1 MTLKNSKLIF
11 LTSRLVL
18 AIFIFLAIS
27 LTRSDRLPKI
37 SLDFSLPVAT
47 AQSIRPEIVATEVY
61 QRIRDLPQENQYL
74 SRETGEVDL
83 DNTLISRFVRYHQY
97 IKNRPLNYRLDWK
110 LTLADYLGVNEP
122 IRDFRYPG
130 SSTLQ
135 NNPLEG
141 DRAVINRLSRLQRN
155 ELVNT
160 LVTIY
165 SGQPQSNPPSNSAD
179 SPNKPASNNPTSLPR
194 LPQSGDAEL
203 LLP

>member
-1 MTLKNSKLIF
+1 MKNSKLTF
-11 LTSRLVL
+11 LTGKIAL
-18 AIFIFLAIS
+18 AILFFLAS
-27 LTRSDRLPKI
+27 TLVKSDRTYVTKI
-37 SLDFSLPVAT
+37 DFGLSVAN
-47 AQSIRPEIVATEVY
+47 AQNIRPETAATRVY
-61 QRIRDLPQENQYL
+61 QLIPHLPQENQYL
-74 SRETGEVDL
+74 SRETGETDV
-83 DNTLISRFVRYHQY
+83 DNTLISRLIRYHQY

-130 SSTLQ
+130 SSTLE

-141 DRAVINRLSRLQRN
+141 DRAVINSLSRLQRN

-160 LVTIY
+160 LVGIY
-165 SGQPQSNPPSNSAD
+165 SGQSANNSPSNSPDDA
-179 SPNKPASNNPTSLPR
+179 SPQPASSNPNSLPR